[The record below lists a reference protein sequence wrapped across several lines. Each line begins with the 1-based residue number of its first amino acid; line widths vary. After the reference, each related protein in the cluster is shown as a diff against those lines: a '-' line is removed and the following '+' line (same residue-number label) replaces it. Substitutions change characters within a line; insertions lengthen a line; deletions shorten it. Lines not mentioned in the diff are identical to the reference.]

1 MEVENETI
9 KSQLQISSL
18 TSQLKRLQATVQ
30 QQQAAM
36 DRQNKF
42 RSQAESEI
50 GHNNALIERKQTE
63 IDQLNKKIAQK
74 MSKMDGVSD
83 NKHCSLHYQH
93 ASQYMYTVKYI
104 EYIHV
109 CMSMYHTLTE

>member
-1 MEVENETI
+1 MEVENETT

-18 TSQLKRLQATVQ
+18 ASQLKRLQATVQ

-50 GHNNALIERKQTE
+50 GHNNALIERKQTQ
-63 IDQLNKKIAQK
+63 IDQFNKKIAQK
-74 MSKMDGVSD
+74 MNKMDGVSD
-83 NKHCSLHYQH
+83 DKHCSLHYN
-93 ASQYMYTVKYI
+93 YTN
-104 EYIHV
+104 H
-109 CMSMYHTLTE
+109 SL